1 MSPLNWD
8 RATRLAFRGLTKPST
23 TELPTTL
30 VDRAIKQIEDDD
42 RLLARAAVDA
52 IRQLDR
58 AKSEAVF
65 FRGAFTSET
74 RAAQDAE
81 THWRD
86 LNPGLAALVDN
97 VKGGAR

>member
-8 RATRLAFRGLTKPST
+8 KATRIAFRGLTKPSKVQLP
-23 TELPTTL
+23 TELI
-30 VDRAIKQIEDDD
+30 DRAVKQIQDDD
-42 RLLARAAVDA
+42 KLLAVAAVDA
-52 IRQLDR
+52 FRQLDR
-58 AKSEAVF
+58 VKAEAVF

-97 VKGGAR
+97 VKGGA